1 MSEELLENRNFDK
14 RFKLHKATAKEELRP
29 ALDLIKFAEGYAY
42 ASNGMLAVKA
52 KLKTISN
59 FTDAELANLDGK
71 SIDSD
76 SFRKILTFEHATI
89 EENCIT
95 ATNNQG
101 DKTSFYFNA
110 QEELK
115 IKIENVF
122 SNLLP
127 HYREDIKLFSFTVS
141 ELKKLP
147 EILGTK
153 NLVFKAYTNTR
164 FLVTGDMLP
173 GADLEC
179 LFMGRHIEEDEEE

>member
-29 ALDLIKFAEGYAY
+29 SLDLIKFADGYAY
-42 ASNGMLAVKA
+42 ASDGMLAVKA

-59 FTDAELANLDGK
+59 FTDAELAKLEGK
-71 SIDSD
+71 AIDSD
-76 SFRKILTFEHATI
+76 SFKKILTFEHATI
-89 EENCIT
+89 EDHCIT
-95 ATNNQG
+95 ATNNNG

-122 SNLLP
+122 TNLLP
-127 HYREDIKLFSFTVS
+127 HYREDIKVFSFTVS
-141 ELKKLP
+141 EMKKLP

-153 NLVFKAYTNTR
+153 NLVFKVYTNTR
-164 FLVTGDMLP
+164 FLVTGDMFP
-173 GADLEC
+173 DVDIEC